1 MQINIRDLMDNIED
15 SSVEMEEANVV
26 SSERIKELTRMKI
39 NELGATSAP
48 KHGSKKK
55 IVTVL
60 VAAAVVSALGL
71 SAYAALNGGL
81 GGLTFGKSS
90 WGPSIEEDIK
100 HSMPGREY
108 VSTVGYADSAEYK
121 ATAEWIAFDDSYD
134 RDSKIVDAFE
144 AECRRTGVDPF
155 AEKYGDYL
163 IYSQE
168 MADKVDEI
176 TAKYNLKLHKNITD
190 CDEKVLKDKCGDVF
204 SDGITGGGYMYED
217 GTFQLDCTYKNCE
230 FQIRRCMKGYFD
242 TTFLNVGDIGKFE
255 QWTYVTKEGYT
266 VSCSLRNDGYGLI
279 TIDLE
284 DCFISINVLTWDS
297 DMNKVVHTK
306 AEIEELVDQ
315 MKFSKL

>member
-1 MQINIRDLMDNIED
+1 MRDTSNKIRMDGNRKMEMRNMLM
-15 SSVEMEEANVV
+15 
-26 SSERIKELTRMKI
+26 
-39 NELGATSAP
+39 SAP
-48 KHGSKKK
+48 AEVTQMPKKSTKKK
-55 IVTVL
+55 AVTVIL
-60 VAAAVVSALGL
+60 VAAIVSALGL
-71 SAYAALNGGL
+71 SVYAAIRGL
-81 GGLTFGKSS
+81 GDLSFGRSS

-108 VSTVGYADSAEYK
+108 ISTVGYADSAEYK

-190 CDEKVLKDKCGDVF
+190 CDEKVLREKCGDVF

-217 GTFQLDCTYKNCE
+217 GTFQLDCTYKNCD

-266 VSCSLRNDGYGLI
+266 VSCGLRSDGYGLI

-284 DCFISINVLTWDS
+284 DCFISINILPWDS
-297 DMNKVVHTK
+297 ELNEVVHTK
-306 AEIEELVDQ
+306 AEIEELAEQ
-315 MKFSKL
+315 MKFSKF